1 MQISARNAF
10 EGIIKSVTLDE
21 VNAEV
26 ILTLTSGLEVVSV
39 ITRASAER
47 LGLKPGKAVFA
58 VVKSSDVMIGVNE

>member
-10 EGIIKSVTLDE
+10 EGIVKSVTLDE

-26 ILTLTSGLEVVSV
+26 ILTLTSV